1 MKNTDKL
8 DCAGCKISMFCDQK
22 ERDAEQGPCGTSLKA
37 VLIAFIIPL
46 VGVVVL
52 LCATQGRVSEG
63 WAALAVLL
71 FLAAYFLIVKLTSPK
86 IKFKR

>member
-1 MKNTDKL
+1 M
-8 DCAGCKISMFCDQK
+8 
-22 ERDAEQGPCGTSLKA
+22 
-37 VLIAFIIPL
+37 LIAFIIPL